1 MQIAMMEIGHLLL
14 GSAKYDIAKELYE
27 YIVNQLKK
35 SEINIETGIFG
46 ADMEVGLINDGPVT
60 IMLDSLELQQVKDEK
75 LTKTNK

>member
-1 MQIAMMEIGHLLL
+1 MQIAMMEIGRLLL

-46 ADMEVGLINDGPVT
+46 ADMKVGLINDGPVT
-60 IMLDSLELQQVKDEK
+60 IMLDSLEFK
-75 LTKTNK
+75 

>member
-1 MQIAMMEIGHLLL
+1 MEIGHLLL

-46 ADMEVGLINDGPVT
+46 ADMKVGLINDGPVT
-60 IMLDSLELQQVKDEK
+60 IMLDSLELQQVKEEMI
-75 LTKTNK
+75 

>member
-46 ADMEVGLINDGPVT
+46 ADMKVGLINDGPVT
-60 IMLDSLELQQVKDEK
+60 IMLDSLELQQVKEEMI
-75 LTKTNK
+75 

>member
-1 MQIAMMEIGHLLL
+1 MQIAMMEIGRLLL

-46 ADMEVGLINDGPVT
+46 ADMKVGLINDGPVT

>member
-1 MQIAMMEIGHLLL
+1 MEIDHLLL

-46 ADMEVGLINDGPVT
+46 ADMKVGLINDGPVT
-60 IMLDSLELQQVKDEK
+60 IMLDSLELQQVKEEMI
-75 LTKTNK
+75 

>member
-1 MQIAMMEIGHLLL
+1 MMEIGHLLL

-46 ADMEVGLINDGPVT
+46 ADMKVSLENDGPFTV
-60 IMLDSLELQQVKDEK
+60 IFDESLRG
-75 LTKTNK
+75 

>member
-1 MQIAMMEIGHLLL
+1 MEIGHLLL

-46 ADMEVGLINDGPVT
+46 ADMKVGLINDGPVT

>member
-1 MQIAMMEIGHLLL
+1 MQIAMMEIGRLLL
-14 GSAKYDIAKELYE
+14 GSAKYDMAKELYE
-27 YIVNQLKK
+27 YIVHQLKK

-46 ADMEVGLINDGPVT
+46 ADMKVGLINDGPVT

>member
-46 ADMEVGLINDGPVT
+46 ADMKVGLINDGPVT
-60 IMLDSLELQQVKDEK
+60 IMLDSLELQQVKEEK

>member
-1 MQIAMMEIGHLLL
+1 MMEIGHLLL

-46 ADMEVGLINDGPVT
+46 ADMKVGLINDGPVT
-60 IMLDSLELQQVKDEK
+60 IMLDSLELQQVKEEK

>member
-46 ADMEVGLINDGPVT
+46 ADMKVGLINDGPVT

>member
-1 MQIAMMEIGHLLL
+1 MQIAMMEIGHLLF

-46 ADMEVGLINDGPVT
+46 ADMKVGLINDGPVT
-60 IMLDSLELQQVKDEK
+60 IMLDSLELQQVKEEMI
-75 LTKTNK
+75 

>member
-1 MQIAMMEIGHLLL
+1 MQIAMMEIGRLLL

-46 ADMEVGLINDGPVT
+46 ADMKVGLINDGPVT
-60 IMLDSLELQQVKDEK
+60 IMLDSLELQQVKEEMI
-75 LTKTNK
+75 